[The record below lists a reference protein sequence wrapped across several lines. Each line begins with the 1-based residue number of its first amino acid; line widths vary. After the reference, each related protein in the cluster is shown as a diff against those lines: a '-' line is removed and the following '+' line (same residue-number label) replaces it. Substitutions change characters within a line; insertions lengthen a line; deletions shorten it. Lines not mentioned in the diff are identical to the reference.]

1 MDISTF
7 VFKTSEIEH
16 PKSEIKM
23 HVLIAPNA
31 FKNSLDATQ
40 VATAIQQGLRLSKL
54 NCTTECFP
62 IADGGDGTAS
72 LIIEKCNG
80 RLIDKEVH
88 DPLGRKINSS
98 FGLID
103 NGQTAVIEMA
113 DASGLRLLK
122 KDELDP
128 LQASSYGTGE
138 LIKFAL
144 DEGVSKIIIAMG
156 GSATVDGGCGILNA
170 LGSVFLNAKG
180 IPLRVVPGDLINMA
194 KVDTSALD
202 KRIYDCEIVILCDV
216 ENKLLGPHGSAYVFG
231 PQKGAAPAE
240 VNLLESFLKN
250 FAKVSAEKLGIDMA
264 GIKHGGA
271 AGGAAAGLHTWLNA
285 KLVNGID
292 YFLSLTNFSNVLH
305 GTNLVITGEGS
316 IDLQTLHGKGPFG
329 VALMAKMKNI
339 PVIGIAGKIPLEQD
353 DSLKQ
358 YFDVLISINNE
369 PADMATAMTNTLK
382 NLIRTAVEIGDFYHS
397 AFNAYKES
405 IIDSPGK

>member
-1 MDISTF
+1 
-7 VFKTSEIEH
+7 
-16 PKSEIKM
+16 M

-80 RLIDKEVH
+80 QIIHKEVR

-103 NGQTAVIEMA
+103 KGQTAVIEMA

-170 LGSVFLNAKG
+170 LGSVFLNTKG

-194 KVDTSALD
+194 KVDNSVLD
-202 KRIYDCEIVILCDV
+202 KRIFDCEIIILCDV

-231 PQKGAAPAE
+231 PQKGASPAE

-250 FAKVSAEKLGIDMA
+250 FSKVSAAKLGTDMA

-292 YFLSLTNFSNVLH
+292 YFLSLTNFDKALN
-305 GTNLVITGEGS
+305 GTSLVITGEGS
-316 IDLQTLHGKGPFG
+316 IDLQTLHGKGPYG
-329 VALMAKMKNI
+329 VAQKAKNKNV
-339 PVIGIAGKIPLEQD
+339 PVIGIAGKVPLEQD

-358 YFDVLISINNE
+358 YFDILISINNE
-369 PADMATAMTNTLK
+369 PADIATAMGNTEK
-382 NLIRTAVEIGDFYHS
+382 NLVRTATEIGDFYYS
-397 AFNAYKES
+397 AFNTFREGT
-405 IIDSPGK
+405 IGDPGN